1 MAETHRTAVYTG
13 SFDPVTLGHQSV
25 IQRSAKLFDEVVVA
39 VGLNVEKQMLFS
51 TDERVELLQSVTDAL
66 ANVRVTTFDGLA
78 VDYVRS
84 IGSRVMIQRSAK
96 LFDEVV
102 VAVGLN
108 VEKQML
114 FSTDERVELL
124 QSVTDALANVR
135 VTTFDGLAVD
145 YVRSI
150 GSRVMI
156 RGLRP
161 LTDTAGEFTMMM
173 ANRQLD
179 ADIETVFLMADE
191 SLTHVSSSLIKQIAP
206 LADDQK
212 LARFVPHQ
220 VIPAIR
226 EKFGLA

>member
-25 IQRSAKLFDEVVVA
+25 
-39 VGLNVEKQMLFS
+39 
-51 TDERVELLQSVTDAL
+51 
-66 ANVRVTTFDGLA
+66 
-78 VDYVRS
+78 
-84 IGSRVMIQRSAK
+84 IQRSAK

-220 VIPAIR
+220 VSPAIR